1 MEAVENISEKENVTS
16 KQSFYVQLLANPYVM
31 SQCKHT
37 LLFEGNYICVTENI
51 IYLEISDFLTDNQIN
66 KMTEKK
72 EITKVIL
79 LLLTGDC

>member
-1 MEAVENISEKENVTS
+1 
-16 KQSFYVQLLANPYVM
+16 M

-51 IYLEISDFLTDNQIN
+51 TFLEISDFLTDNQIN

>member
-1 MEAVENISEKENVTS
+1 
-16 KQSFYVQLLANPYVM
+16 M

-51 IYLEISDFLTDNQIN
+51 IFLEISDFLTDNQIN